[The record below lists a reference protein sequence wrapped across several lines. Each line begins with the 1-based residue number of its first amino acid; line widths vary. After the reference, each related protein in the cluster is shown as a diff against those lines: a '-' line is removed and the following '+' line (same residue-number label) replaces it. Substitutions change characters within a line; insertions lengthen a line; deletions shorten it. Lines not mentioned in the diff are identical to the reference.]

1 MTTSTCSR
9 AHASELV
16 TRTRAVG
23 FEERSSD
30 VHSGG
35 RERREGAPISGPKLL
50 KYKGKKGREFRDGD
64 VQKVATANSSYV
76 HSQVGSRLSTH
87 AGARRLARRCCQ
99 GNELQQRGLSPA
111 VLDVAPWKGEVT
123 RNIGHPLAALPS
135 PSETTCWVV
144 ALFFASRPSELR
156 LTTGSPPWRTR
167 AR

>member
-1 MTTSTCSR
+1 MCTAVGVRGVR
-9 AHASELV
+9 AH
-16 TRTRAVG
+16 
-23 FEERSSD
+23 RSLGS
-30 VHSGG
+30 
-35 RERREGAPISGPKLL
+35 KLL
-50 KYKGKKGREFRDGD
+50 KYKSKKGRQFRDGEPSS
-64 VQKVATANSSYV
+64 QIANSSYV
-76 HSQVGSRLSTH
+76 HSELGSRLSTH

-111 VLDVAPWKGEVT
+111 VLDVAPGKGEVT